1 MSLLRQLTRTQWIGL
16 VLVISILFVD
26 MLLYSLFIPVV
37 PYFTEQYQMS
47 STTLGILFGSYAAA
61 LFLTTPMFGRITD
74 RLGRRKTIILGLI
87 CMIAATLLFVFSQ
100 TTMTLILARFIQGLA
115 AAASWTAALALLAD
129 LFPGPMRGAVMG
141 IAMTG
146 ISSGSLLGAPIGGWL
161 FEVGDHHTPFWF
173 AMGLTLLITILVVLL
188 LREPKRM
195 ERPAEGGAFSLLR
208 HRTVL
213 FIACV
218 ILLAE
223 TTLTMLEPLLPVY
236 VTERF
241 QLSPLTLGLLF
252 GAMTLCYG
260 LIAPISGSLAVR
272 YNPFRLMLFG
282 LAGLAVTL
290 PLIVMASSVPL
301 MMLAGCFIG
310 AAVGFTLSPTLPT
323 LGSIVDKDAAGGD
336 YGAAY
341 ALFNMIHAVGMMLG
355 PVASGVLTDT
365 LTVTT
370 SLVVVST
377 VILAVAISFSILMR
391 RHPKTYSL
399 GMQAKAEM
407 HV

>member
-290 PLIVMASSVPL
+290 PLIVMATSVPL

>member
-1 MSLLRQLTRTQWIGL
+1 MSLLRQLTRTQWVGL

-61 LFLTTPMFGRITD
+61 LFLTTPIFGRITD

-87 CMIAATLLFVFSQ
+87 CMVAATLLFVFSQ

-173 AMGLTLLITILVVLL
+173 AMGLTMLISILVFVL

-195 ERPAEGGAFSLLR
+195 DRPAEGGTFSLLR

-282 LAGLAVTL
+282 LAGLAITL
-290 PLIVMASSVPL
+290 PLIVMASTVPL
-301 MMLAGCFIG
+301 MMLAGCLIG

-323 LGSIVDKDAAGGD
+323 LGSIVDKDDAGGD

-355 PVASGVLTDT
+355 PVVSGVLTDT
-365 LTVTT
+365 LSATT
-370 SLVVVST
+370 SLVVVSI
-377 VILAVAISFSILMR
+377 VILAVMISFSVLMR
-391 RHPKTYSL
+391 RHPSTYSL
-399 GMQAKAEM
+399 GMQARAGTQS
-407 HV
+407 

>member
-1 MSLLRQLTRTQWIGL
+1 MSLLRQLTRTQWVGL

-61 LFLTTPMFGRITD
+61 LFLTTPIFGRITD

-87 CMIAATLLFVFSQ
+87 CMVAATLLFVFSQ

-173 AMGLTLLITILVVLL
+173 AMGLTTLISILVFVL

-195 ERPAEGGAFSLLR
+195 DRPAEGGTFSLLR

-282 LAGLAVTL
+282 LAGLAITL
-290 PLIVMASSVPL
+290 PLIVMASTVPL
-301 MMLAGCFIG
+301 MMLAGCLIG

-323 LGSIVDKDAAGGD
+323 LGSIVDKDDAGGD

-355 PVASGVLTDT
+355 PVVSGVLTDT
-365 LTVTT
+365 LSVTT

-377 VILAVAISFSILMR
+377 VILAVMISFSVLMR
-391 RHPKTYSL
+391 RHPSTYSL
-399 GMQAKAEM
+399 GMQAK
-407 HV
+407 VGTQS

>member
-290 PLIVMASSVPL
+290 PLIVMATSVPL

-377 VILAVAISFSILMR
+377 VILSVAISFSILMR

>member
-1 MSLLRQLTRTQWIGL
+1 MSLLRQLTRTQWVGL

-61 LFLTTPMFGRITD
+61 LFLTTPIFGRITD

-87 CMIAATLLFVFSQ
+87 CMVAATLLFVFSQ

-173 AMGLTLLITILVVLL
+173 AMGLTTLISILVFVL

-195 ERPAEGGAFSLLR
+195 DRPAEGGTFSLLR

-282 LAGLAVTL
+282 LAGLAITL
-290 PLIVMASSVPL
+290 PLIVMASTVPL
-301 MMLAGCFIG
+301 MMLAGCLIG

-323 LGSIVDKDAAGGD
+323 LGSIVDKDDAGGD

-355 PVASGVLTDT
+355 PVVSGVLTDT
-365 LTVTT
+365 LSVTT
-370 SLVVVST
+370 SLVIVST
-377 VILAVAISFSILMR
+377 VILAVMISFSVLMR
-391 RHPKTYSL
+391 RHPSTYSL
-399 GMQAKAEM
+399 GMQAK
-407 HV
+407 VGTQS

>member
-1 MSLLRQLTRTQWIGL
+1 MSLLRQLTRTQWVGL

-61 LFLTTPMFGRITD
+61 LFLTTPIFGRITD

-87 CMIAATLLFVFSQ
+87 CMVAATLLFVFSQ

-173 AMGLTLLITILVVLL
+173 AMGLTTLISILVFVL

-195 ERPAEGGAFSLLR
+195 DRSKEGGTFSLLR

-282 LAGLAVTL
+282 LAGLAITL
-290 PLIVMASSVPL
+290 PLIVMASTVPL
-301 MMLAGCFIG
+301 MMLAGCLIG

-323 LGSIVDKDAAGGD
+323 LGSIVDKDDAGGD

-355 PVASGVLTDT
+355 PVVSGVLTDT
-365 LTVTT
+365 LSVTA
-370 SLVVVST
+370 SLVVVSS
-377 VILAVAISFSILMR
+377 VILAVMISFSVLMR
-391 RHPKTYSL
+391 RHPSTYSL
-399 GMQAKAEM
+399 GMQAK
-407 HV
+407 VGTQS

>member
-173 AMGLTLLITILVVLL
+173 AMGLTLLITSLVVLL